1 MITREQ
7 FKAEL
12 DAVDDLTI
20 NILHG
25 VMVALTQKV
34 STSSN
39 QADWSTKNPLK
50 NSIVYEDDV
59 LSPIDEVWDVEK

>member
-1 MITREQ
+1 MVTREQ

-20 NILHG
+20 NILHN

-34 STSSN
+34 STSPN
-39 QADWSTKNPLK
+39 QIDWSINNPLK
-50 NSIVYEDDV
+50 DSIVRENDV
-59 LSPIDEVWDVEK
+59 LSPIDEDWDAER

>member
-12 DAVDDLTI
+12 DSVDDLTI

-25 VMVALTQKV
+25 VMIALKQKV
-34 STSSN
+34 STSPN
-39 QADWSTKNPLK
+39 QADWSTNNPLK
-50 NSIVYEDDV
+50 NSIVYENDV
-59 LSPIDEVWDVEK
+59 LSPIDEDWDVEQ